1 MDRAGYLDYISSMD
15 CIIIASG
22 TLKRHDYFTRLIH
35 RADLVV
41 CADGGARHLR
51 RMNMVP
57 HVAIG
62 DFDSIDTP
70 SRLFLEKHRVP
81 IIKHPRNKDATD
93 TELAAQWA
101 MDNGATEL
109 TFLGVTGTRLD
120 HTLTNI
126 LLLKS
131 IGGTGTK
138 CRIVD
143 DNNEIY
149 LVTESIELHGNP
161 GDLLSLIP
169 LTETVKG
176 VTITGVDFPL
186 DNAEIPMG
194 SSLGISNRFSGTKAK
209 ISIRNGMAAVT
220 KSVD

>member
-1 MDRAGYLDYISSMD
+1 MD

-22 TLKRHDYFTRLIH
+22 TLKRHDYFSRLIH
-35 RADLVV
+35 KADLVV

-62 DFDSIDTP
+62 DFDSIDTK
-70 SRLFLEKHRVP
+70 SRLFLEEHHVP
-81 IIKHPRNKDATD
+81 IITHPRDKDATD
-93 TELAAQWA
+93 TELAVQWA
-101 MDNGATEL
+101 KEKGATGL
-109 TFLGVTGTRLD
+109 TLMGVTGTRLD
-120 HTLTNI
+120 HTLANI

-131 IGGTGTK
+131 IGATGLK

-149 LVTESIELHGNP
+149 LVTERIELHGNP
-161 GDLLSLIP
+161 GDLVSLIP

-176 VTITGVDFPL
+176 ITITGVDFPL

-194 SSLGISNRFSGTKAK
+194 SSLGISNRFSGTQAQ
-209 ISIRNGMAAVT
+209 ISIKSGMAVVT

>member
-1 MDRAGYLDYISSMD
+1 MD

-22 TLKRHDYFTRLIH
+22 ALKRHDYFTRLIH
-35 RADLVV
+35 KADLVV

-51 RMNMVP
+51 RMNMIP

-62 DFDSIDTP
+62 DFDSIDTK
-70 SRLFLEKHRVP
+70 SRLFLETHHVP
-81 IIKHPRNKDATD
+81 IITHPRDKDATD
-93 TELAAQWA
+93 TELAVQWA
-101 MDNGATEL
+101 MEKGATGL
-109 TFLGVTGTRLD
+109 TLMGVTGTRLD
-120 HTLTNI
+120 HTLANI

-131 IGGTGTK
+131 IGETGIK

-149 LVTESIELHGNP
+149 IVTERIELHGNP
-161 GDLLSLIP
+161 GDLVSLIP

-194 SSLGISNRFSGTKAK
+194 SSLGISNRFSGTQAQ
-209 ISIRNGMAAVT
+209 ISIKNGMAVVT

>member
-1 MDRAGYLDYISSMD
+1 MD

-22 TLKRHDYFTRLIH
+22 TLKRHDYFTRLIQ
-35 RADLVV
+35 RADMVV

-51 RMNMVP
+51 RMNRVP

-62 DFDSIDTP
+62 DFDSIDTQ
-70 SRLFLEKHRVP
+70 SRLFLEKHHVP
-81 IIKHPRNKDATD
+81 IIKHPQDKDATD

-101 MDNGATEL
+101 MDNGATKL

-120 HTLTNI
+120 HTLANI

-131 IGGTGTK
+131 IGRTGTK

-161 GDLLSLIP
+161 GDFLSLIP

-209 ISIRNGMAAVT
+209 ISIRNGIAAVT

>member
-1 MDRAGYLDYISSMD
+1 MES
-15 CIIIASG
+15 IIIASG
-22 TLKRHDYFTRLIH
+22 TLKRHDYFTRLIQ

-51 RMNMVP
+51 RMNLVP

-62 DFDSIDTP
+62 DLDSIDTE
-70 SRLFLEKHRVP
+70 SRRFLETHHVP
-81 IIKHPRNKDATD
+81 IIKHPQDKDATD

-120 HTLTNI
+120 HTLANI
-126 LLLKS
+126 LLLKP
-131 IGGTGTK
+131 INATGTK

-149 LVTESIELHGNP
+149 LVTDRIELHGTP
-161 GDLLSLIP
+161 GDHLSLIP

-186 DNAEIPMG
+186 DKAEIPMG
-194 SSLGISNRFSGTKAK
+194 SSLGISNRFSGTKAQ
-209 ISIRNGMAAVT
+209 ISIKNGMAAVT